1 MIISRYLLI
10 IFFSSFS
17 ILFKNSSRNFNED
30 ILRLV
35 FAFLVFVAF
44 VATSG
49 SVSGSSSS
57 GVVSHIQILSKV
69 FIGNS
74 QLLSY

>member
-1 MIISRYLLI
+1 MIVPKYLLI

-35 FAFLVFVAF
+35 FAFAVFVAF

-49 SVSGSSSS
+49 SVAGSGS
-57 GVVSHIQILSKV
+57 
-69 FIGNS
+69 FCCWFW
-74 QLLSY
+74 